1 MIVDPTLLGVFV
13 LACLAL
19 TLTPGPDM
27 MYVMSRSIGQGRAAG
42 LLSVLGVIAGS
53 SVHALGAGLGLSK
66 IFAWSPLAYDILRYA
81 GAAYLAWLAYR
92 AFTAGD
98 AYFGVSAK
106 APALWRT
113 IFSQAMLS
121 NLLNPKVALFYLS
134 FLPQFIRPEAGSVAV
149 QIFVLAL
156 VLNLVTL
163 VVKGLVALFAGGMG
177 DWLAAR
183 PRFRRWQR
191 WFMGSVMAALAIRI
205 VLPDKR

>member
-1 MIVDPTLLGVFV
+1 
-13 LACLAL
+13 
-19 TLTPGPDM
+19 
-27 MYVMSRSIGQGRAAG
+27 
-42 LLSVLGVIAGS
+42 
-53 SVHALGAGLGLSK
+53 
-66 IFAWSPLAYDILRYA
+66 
-81 GAAYLAWLAYR
+81 
-92 AFTAGD
+92 
-98 AYFGVSAK
+98 
-106 APALWRT
+106 
-113 IFSQAMLS
+113 MLS

-205 VLPDKR
+205 LIPEKR